1 MILVFFVLLFL
12 RIVDMRKI
20 SLLSAVAVFL
30 QALTAHAQ
38 NTCVM
43 PPFIHTGDTVAVVA
57 PSFAIRDTSVIPRAC
72 SIIREWGFVP
82 VLGPNAAQ
90 VHPEYKDMKFDHYA
104 GTPYER
110 ASELRWAFEAP
121 EVKAIICTRGGYG
134 TIQLLDLIPAA
145 YYSEHPKWLVGYS
158 DITTI
163 LAGENMGGLMGIHG
177 NMCSSFGG
185 KKGAD
190 SASVAMRNLLLGVIP
205 EYDLPAHECDRY
217 GHGEGML
224 VGGNMI
230 TFEALMD
237 TEYDVTSLD
246 GTILFVE
253 EVEETMHAIDRL
265 YQMLKV
271 RGRIPH
277 FNGIILGEFTKCGK
291 DLPYEDVEHMLMQY
305 TAGLGIP
312 VCNGFPSGHGKV
324 NQPIIMG
331 AKVSLDVSPDGSRIR
346 YILPETE

>member
-1 MILVFFVLLFL
+1 MKTMKKRFILPIAGILISSVL
-12 RIVDMRKI
+12 
-20 SLLSAVAVFL
+20 S
-30 QALTAHAQ
+30 HAQ
-38 NTCVM
+38 ESCVM
-43 PPFIHTGDTVAVVA
+43 PPFIKTGDTVAVIA
-57 PSFAIRDTSVIPRAC
+57 PSFAIRDTAVLPRAC
-72 SIIREWGFVP
+72 NILREWGFVP

-90 VHPEYKDMKFDHYA
+90 VHPEYKTMKCDHYA
-104 GTPYER
+104 GTPAER
-110 ASELRWAFEAP
+110 AAELRWAFEAP

-134 TIQLLDLIPAA
+134 TIQLLDYMPAA

-163 LAGENMGGLMGIHG
+163 LAGETMGGVMGIHG

-190 SASVAMRNLLLGVIP
+190 SASVAMRNLLLGKLP
-205 EYDLPAHECDRY
+205 EYDLPAHSCNRY

-224 VGGNMI
+224 IGGNMI

-246 GTILFVE
+246 GTILFIE
-253 EVEETMHAIDRL
+253 EVEESMHAIDRL
-265 YQMLKV
+265 FQMLKL

-277 FNGIILGEFTKCGK
+277 FNGIILGEFTDCGK
-291 DLPYEDVEHMLMQY
+291 DLPYEDVEHMLAQY

-331 AKVSLDVSPDGSRIR
+331 ARVSLDVSPEGSRIR
-346 YILPETE
+346 YIIPETE

>member
-1 MILVFFVLLFL
+1 MKKVLTLLAAVIFL
-12 RIVDMRKI
+12 PAL
-20 SLLSAVAVFL
+20 SLR
-30 QALTAHAQ
+30 AQ
-38 NTCVM
+38 TSYVM
-43 PPFIHTGDTVAVVA
+43 PPFIKAGDTVAVVC
-57 PSFAIRDTSVIPRAC
+57 PSFVIKDTAVIPRAC
-72 SIIREWGFVP
+72 GVLREWGFVP
-82 VLGPNAAQ
+82 VLGQNAAQ
-90 VHPEYKDMKFDHYA
+90 VHPEYKDMKCDHYG

-110 ASELRWAFEAP
+110 AAELRWAFEAP
-121 EVKAIICTRGGYG
+121 EVKAIICARGGYG
-134 TIQLLDLIPAA
+134 TLQLLDLIPAA

-163 LAGENMGGLMGIHG
+163 LAGETMGGVMGIHG

-190 SASVAMRNLLLGVIP
+190 SASVAMCNLLLGKIP
-205 EYDLPAHECDRY
+205 EYDLPHHECDRF
-217 GHGEGML
+217 GHGEGIL

-230 TFEALMD
+230 TFEVLMD

-246 GTILFVE
+246 GTILFIE

-265 YQMLKV
+265 FQMLKL

-346 YILPETE
+346 YILD